1 MAAPCPAAVTAR
13 PGVTPAV
20 HSARFN
26 GMSKPVLRFGVI
38 GAGAIAQL
46 AHLPTLSKMK
56 GVQLAALCDNDA
68 AKARALADRFS
79 VPDVFTDIEE
89 LLEFEQL
96 DAVLISTPNH
106 LHEPHV
112 LSAMRS
118 KLHVLCERPLALTTK
133 GVERILTASEKHDVK
148 VVVGHNHRF
157 RTEVQNLASFISG
170 GELGRLIGIRAGAY
184 KTRRGDAGWRSRRA
198 EAGGGIFLDQGVPL
212 LDLASW
218 LADFPDPVRVTA
230 SMDRGSG
237 VRAVEDA
244 MYVHVQYASGLSV
257 AIDTAWGYI
266 GEEDRWWFEV
276 LGSKGSARLAPLRVV
291 KDLNGRAVDV
301 SPSGAAQ
308 RDSAFI
314 QSYRAELAH
323 FVAVLNG
330 EVQYEPPAD
339 QIIVQRL
346 VEAIYRSAE
355 EGKEVR
361 L

>member
-1 MAAPCPAAVTAR
+1 
-13 PGVTPAV
+13 
-20 HSARFN
+20 
-26 GMSKPVLRFGVI
+26 MSKPSLRIGVI

-46 AHLPTLSKMK
+46 AHLPVLNKMR
-56 GVQLAALCDNDA
+56 GIELVALCDNDG
-68 AKARALADRFS
+68 AKVRALADRFN
-79 VPDVFTDIEE
+79 VPDTFTDIEE
-89 LLEFEQL
+89 LLDFEQM

-112 LSAMRS
+112 LSALKSR
-118 KLHVLCERPLALTTK
+118 KHVLCERPLALTTK
-133 GVERILTASEKHDVK
+133 GVERILAAAAKYEQK
-148 VVVGHNHRF
+148 VVVGHNQRF
-157 RTEVQNLASFISG
+157 RTDVQNLESFIHG

-184 KTRRGDAGWRSRRA
+184 KTRRGDAGWRSRRD

-212 LDLASW
+212 LDLACW

-230 SMDRGSG
+230 SMERGSG
-237 VRAVEDA
+237 ARSVEDA

-257 AIDTAWGYI
+257 AIDTAWGYV

-276 LGSKGSARLAPLRVV
+276 LASKGSARLGPLRVV
-291 KDLNGRAVDV
+291 KELNGRAVNV
-301 SPSGAAQ
+301 SPAGAAA
-308 RDSAFI
+308 RDSAFT

-323 FVAVLNG
+323 FIAVVNG
-330 EVQYEPPAD
+330 EVAYEPPTD
-339 QIIVQRL
+339 QIVVQQL